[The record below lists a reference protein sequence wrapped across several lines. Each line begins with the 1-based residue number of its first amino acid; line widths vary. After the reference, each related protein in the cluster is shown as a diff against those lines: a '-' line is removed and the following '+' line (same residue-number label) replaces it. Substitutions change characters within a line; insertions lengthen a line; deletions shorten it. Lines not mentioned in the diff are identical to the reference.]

1 MKRAILIAALC
12 AAAAPALAQDLAALT
27 PASPAGVNSGGADI
41 PTVSVLPVLQGPAQV
56 KAAQN
61 LRSGTVLNASDLVV
75 EGDNKSALDLFVGM
89 ELKRAVYAGVVLKP
103 GDVGAPTA
111 IQRNAIVTLEFVRG
125 PLTITTEGR
134 ALDAGAM
141 GDTVRV
147 MNLNSKI
154 ILTAVVAGSNKAVAR

>member
-1 MKRAILIAALC
+1 MKPAILIAALY
-12 AAAAPALAQDLAALT
+12 AVAAPALAQDIAALA
-27 PASPAGVNSGGADI
+27 PVSPAGAQSAGGDI
-41 PTVSVLPVLQGPAQV
+41 PTVSVLPVSQTPAQV

-61 LRSGTVLNASDLVV
+61 LRSGTVLHASDLLV
-75 EGDNKSALDLFVGM
+75 EGDNQAALDLYVGM

-154 ILTAVVAGSNKAVAR
+154 ILTAVVAGTNKAVAQ